1 MFKTRH
7 GEIINRL
14 LQTYPSGLGL
24 VVALETYIGTAE
36 AQAYSKAKDEVAG
49 TVCLGLHNG
58 PPKGLACAACVQAE
72 ALAPMVAAVS
82 AEIEIANQNKSK

>member
-7 GEIINRL
+7 GEILNRIV
-14 LQTYPSGLGL
+14 QSYPAGLGL
-24 VVALETYIGTAE
+24 VVALEAYVGTVE

-72 ALAPMVAAVS
+72 AIAPMLATVS
-82 AEIEIANQNKSK
+82 AEIEMAKRDK